1 MRKIAKMIEIK
12 SKTELDKMR
21 ESCRI
26 VAVVL
31 DSLRELI
38 APGISTWEL
47 NEKAEEIIS
56 GYGAVAAFKNY
67 RMNGLEP
74 YPFSIC
80 ASINDEIVHGYSSKE
95 KVLHEG
101 DIIGIDVGVKKDG
114 FYGDG
119 ARTYAVGR
127 IDGETQRLMKATA
140 LALTRA
146 IEQCYPGNRVGDIS
160 FVIEKTARENNLFVA
175 EGLTGHGVG
184 RNLHEEPMIPNTG
197 KRGRG
202 PRLIPGMTIAIE
214 PMFNLGTSAVI
225 EDGWVFRTADGSNSA
240 HFENTVLITE
250 NEPEILTK
258 KA

>member
-1 MRKIAKMIEIK
+1 MVAIK
-12 SKTELDKMR
+12 SKAELDRMR

-31 DSLRELI
+31 ESLGELI

-47 NEKAEEIIS
+47 NEKAEDIIS
-56 GYGAVAAFKNY
+56 IYGAEAAFKNY
-67 RMNGLEP
+67 RMNGLDP
-74 YPFSIC
+74 YLFSIC
-80 ASINDEIVHGYSSKE
+80 ASVNDEIVHGYSSKE
-95 KVLHEG
+95 KILQEG

-119 ARTYAVGR
+119 AKTFAVGKVD
-127 IDGETQRLMKATA
+127 IETQKLMVATE

-160 FVIEKTARENNLFVA
+160 FVIEKTARENHLFVA

-184 RNLHEEPMIPNTG
+184 RKLHEEPMVPNIG
-197 KRGRG
+197 EKGRG
-202 PRLIPGMTIAIE
+202 QRLLPGMTIAIE
-214 PMFNLGTSAVI
+214 PMFNLGTSKVI
-225 EDGWVFRTADGSNSA
+225 EDGWVFRTVDGSNSA
-240 HFENTVLITE
+240 HFEHTVLITE

>member
-1 MRKIAKMIEIK
+1 MIVKMIAINN
-12 SKTELDKMR
+12 KTELDKIR

-26 VAVVL
+26 VAIVL
-31 DSLRELI
+31 DTLGEMI
-38 APGISTWEL
+38 VPGVSTWEL

-56 GYGAVAAFKNY
+56 TYGAEAAFKNY

-74 YPFSIC
+74 YLFSIC

-95 KVLHEG
+95 KVLQEG

-119 ARTYAVGR
+119 ARTFAVGK
-127 IDGETQRLMKATA
+127 IDSQAQKLMQATE
-140 LALTRA
+140 LALGRA
-146 IEQCYPGNRVGDIS
+146 IEQCYAGNRVGDIS

-184 RNLHEEPMIPNTG
+184 HKLHEEPLIPNEG
-197 KRGRG
+197 KKGRG
-202 PRLIPGMTIAIE
+202 PRLAPGMTIAIE
-214 PMFNLGTSAVI
+214 PMFNLGTSEVV

-240 HFENTVLITE
+240 HFENTILITE
-250 NEPEILTK
+250 NEPEILTRK
-258 KA
+258 I